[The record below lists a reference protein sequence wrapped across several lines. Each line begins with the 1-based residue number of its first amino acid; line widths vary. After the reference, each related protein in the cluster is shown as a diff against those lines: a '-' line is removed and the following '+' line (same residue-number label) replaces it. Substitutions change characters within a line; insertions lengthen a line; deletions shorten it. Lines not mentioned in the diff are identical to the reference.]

1 MTEKTMTNEEKDRAE
16 AEFAQ
21 RAENVT
27 EKDVKDVL
35 DKQRKTED
43 IVRRTGALR
52 RYWKDVKTF
61 FSMVKD
67 YAGGA
72 YREVP
77 FGTIAAIVAA
87 LAYVLSPIDAIP
99 DFIPVFGYLD
109 DAAVLTLCL
118 RLVRADVEEYRRWKG
133 IGTTGNPEGAE
144 LIYNETA
151 GNRR

>member
-1 MTEKTMTNEEKDRAE
+1 MTNGEKDRAE

-52 RYWKDVKTF
+52 RYWEDVKTF

-99 DFIPVFGYLD
+99 DFIPVVGYLD
-109 DAAVLTLCL
+109 DAAVLALCL
-118 RLVRADVEEYRRWKG
+118 KLVGGDVDDYRRWRG
-133 IGTTGNPEGAE
+133 IGSSGKGKGRN
-144 LIYNETA
+144 LQIV
-151 GNRR
+151 